1 MRALWPHQRDCLA
14 SLERS
19 SNPRGLVV
27 IPTGGGKSEIERIT
41 TLSWLAASA
50 SHRAVIA
57 VPNRTLAFQHR
68 AGFYLHNPSSIV
80 PTLCMQGYPVARG
93 SKIIVSTYQSLRSV
107 IDYFDSISQRFR
119 DILLIADE
127 CHHCNIDA
135 PVFYDA
141 VMRFPRRI
149 GFSATPWTNGCQGL
163 FDNNFYYFLGITD
176 AINRGIIADYRI
188 ELRSSLKADP
198 SKAYQMHFVHRI
210 PEADRR
216 VLRNAVYCEDPISQ
230 YRPQRNDIIVEKFR
244 AGEIS
249 CLYVNRML
257 LEGFDCP
264 KVKLI
269 YISKKTDSELLLY
282 QMIGRG
288 LRRYNNETLTVFV
301 DSEHSLT
308 MLESVRQ
315 WAEEAEG
322 DLWLRGK

>member
-19 SNPRGLVV
+19 SAPRGLVV
-27 IPTGGGKSEIERIT
+27 IPTGGGKSEIQRIT
-41 TLSWLAASA
+41 VLAWLAASA

-68 AGFYLHNPSSIV
+68 AGFYLHNHSSIV
-80 PTLCMQGYPVARG
+80 PTLCMQGYAVARG
-93 SKIIVSTYQSLRSV
+93 SKIIVSTYQSLAAV
-107 IDYFDSISQRFR
+107 IAYFESIAQKFK
-119 DILLIADE
+119 DVLLIADE

-135 PVFYDA
+135 PVFHGA
-141 VMRFPRRI
+141 VKRFPRRI
-149 GFSATPWTNGCQGL
+149 GFSATPWTNGCQAL
-163 FDNNFYYFLGITD
+163 FDGNFYYFLGITD
-176 AINRGIIADYRI
+176 AIKQQVIADYRV
-188 ELRSSLKADP
+188 ELKSSLKADP
-198 SKAYQMHFVHRI
+198 SRAYQMHFVHRM
-210 PEADRR
+210 PDADKR

-230 YRPQRNDIIVEKFR
+230 YRPQKNDIIVEKFR
-244 AGEIS
+244 SGEIS

-288 LRRYNNETLTVFV
+288 LRRYNSERLTVFV
-301 DSEHSLT
+301 DNERSLT
-308 MLESVRQ
+308 MLQSVRQ

-322 DLWLRGK
+322 DLWQRGK